1 MLKLFSKRFGLI
13 IFHSITLAK
22 EATTTTAVA
31 TGAVAST
38 ATTIKLIFANMCIY
52 LLNLLSLNINLNS
65 INFHTIS
72 FPKKFAYF
80 IR

>member
-1 MLKLFSKRFGLI
+1 MLKLFSKRFGLV

-31 TGAVAST
+31 TGAVASR

-52 LLNLLSLNINLNS
+52 IC
-65 INFHTIS
+65 
-72 FPKKFAYF
+72 
-80 IR
+80 